1 MDPDFTGR
9 TIINI
14 ICYQGFGPLMSDDDP
29 KAEDLIHDM
38 WVGEETTKCDG
49 NISGYCNLIYIL
61 LQKSKKSDSNT
72 TFMDIVTNYFKLNTD
87 VDYKF

>member
-1 MDPDFTGR
+1 
-9 TIINI
+9 
-14 ICYQGFGPLMSDDDP
+14 
-29 KAEDLIHDM
+29 M

-72 TFMDIVTNYFKLNTD
+72 TFMDIVTNYFKLNTE